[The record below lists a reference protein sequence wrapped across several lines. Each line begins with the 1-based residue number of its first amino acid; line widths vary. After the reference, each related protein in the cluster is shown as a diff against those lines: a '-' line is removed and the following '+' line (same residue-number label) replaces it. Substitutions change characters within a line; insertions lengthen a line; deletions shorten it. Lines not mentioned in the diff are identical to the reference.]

1 MTMRI
6 IKEAMI
12 IALIDIVFLSI
23 YSFSPFSRI
32 LRLSMCISTFGVS
45 KPSIEKKARFHS
57 FVYILV
63 IDCVKNMSLLYI
75 ILYNKSH
82 KVIVE
87 ICRKVGE
94 IVEKSL
100 SYKLPE
106 REKEAMKGVKRR
118 LE

>member
-1 MTMRI
+1 MRI

-32 LRLSMCISTFGVS
+32 LRLSMCITHLRCQNF
-45 KPSIEKKARFHS
+45 EEL
-57 FVYILV
+57 FVCLNLV
-63 IDCVKNMSLLYI
+63 IDCVKNMSLLSYI
-75 ILYNKSH
+75 ILYNKFH

-94 IVEKSL
+94 IVGKSL

-106 REKEAMKGVKRR
+106 REKEAMKVVKRR

>member
-1 MTMRI
+1 
-6 IKEAMI
+6 
-12 IALIDIVFLSI
+12 
-23 YSFSPFSRI
+23 
-32 LRLSMCISTFGVS
+32 VS
-45 KPSIEKKARFHS
+45 KIC
-57 FVYILV
+57 L
-63 IDCVKNMSLLYI
+63 CI

-82 KVIVE
+82 EVIVE

>member
-1 MTMRI
+1 MCQ
-6 IKEAMI
+6 KY
-12 IALIDIVFLSI
+12 VF
-23 YSFSPFSRI
+23 
-32 LRLSMCISTFGVS
+32 
-45 KPSIEKKARFHS
+45 
-57 FVYILV
+57 V
-63 IDCVKNMSLLYI
+63 IHYI

-106 REKEAMKGVKRR
+106 REKEAMKVLRGV
-118 LE
+118 

>member
-1 MTMRI
+1 
-6 IKEAMI
+6 
-12 IALIDIVFLSI
+12 
-23 YSFSPFSRI
+23 
-32 LRLSMCISTFGVS
+32 MCISTFGVS

-63 IDCVKNMSLLYI
+63 IDCVKNMFLLSNV
-75 ILYNKSH
+75 LYNKFH
-82 KVIVE
+82 EVIVE

-106 REKEAMKGVKRR
+106 GEKGAMKGVERR